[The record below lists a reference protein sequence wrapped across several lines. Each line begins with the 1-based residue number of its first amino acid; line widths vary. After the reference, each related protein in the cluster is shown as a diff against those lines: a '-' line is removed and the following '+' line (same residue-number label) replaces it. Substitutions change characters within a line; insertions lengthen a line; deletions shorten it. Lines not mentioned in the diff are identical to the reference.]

1 MTGLTVQQ
9 VARLDQE
16 LLSTEDIFKTLMGMD
31 VERRKAY
38 ADELVQLRNLYVQQ
52 GLSIDQAQ
60 ELVKQQQAQLRA
72 PVRERFKQ
80 AALLQMAATQ
90 AGISPEA
97 AAMAGAIIRRG
108 RAGQTPENLAFLNQ
122 VLGQVQQ
129 SFEQQ
134 VQQGNLGAEVVM
146 ERLRETGKAR
156 TDAELAA
163 AVRAAEP
170 NKLLTQVTNILNS
183 ISALLDST
191 LGTAAKAAGAALAG
205 TAISALFAARA
216 LGGVALAGGAA
227 AGGAAGGLLR
237 GGKLLS
243 AGKVGGAG
251 LAIGLGGSLLGQAVG
266 GRLGT
271 GIDVGADILGGALT
285 GASLGSLLGPVGTVV
300 GGLIGG
306 GVGIIT
312 NMDKLRELFGSS
324 GGALGQPGGPVQPP
338 INMGA
343 EVIEGTRGLG
353 DKVLS
358 VTDSVASEYLKQ
370 LVTLMREANEL
381 MRAMA
386 FERAPATAP
395 RTGAA
400 VGANAYLNG
409 NGPL

>member
-1 MTGLTVQQ
+1 
-9 VARLDQE
+9 
-16 LLSTEDIFKTLMGMD
+16 
-31 VERRKAY
+31 
-38 ADELVQLRNLYVQQ
+38 
-52 GLSIDQAQ
+52 
-60 ELVKQQQAQLRA
+60 
-72 PVRERFKQ
+72 
-80 AALLQMAATQ
+80 
-90 AGISPEA
+90 
-97 AAMAGAIIRRG
+97 MAGAIIRRG

-146 ERLRETGKAR
+146 ERLLGESGLGHLYTAGLKTVQAREVGKAR

-170 NKLLTQVTNILNS
+170 YKPLTELTNILNS

-216 LGGVALAGGAA
+216 LGGVALAGGGATGGV
-227 AGGAAGGLLR
+227 AGGR
-237 GGKLLS
+237 GGKLLG
-243 AGKVGGAG
+243 AAKLGGAG
-251 LAIGLGGSLLGQAVG
+251 LAIGLGGSLLGQGIG
-266 GRLGT
+266 GRLGA
-271 GIDVGADILGGALT
+271 GIDVGADILGTALM
-285 GASLGSLLGPVGTVV
+285 GASVGSLLGPVGTAV

-312 NMDKLRELFGSS
+312 NMDKLRELFGSNN
-324 GGALGQPGGPVQPP
+324 GALGQPGGPVQPP
-338 INMGA
+338 INIGA

-358 VTDSVASEYLKQ
+358 VTDSVATEYLKQ

-381 MRAMA
+381 MRGMA

-395 RTGAA
+395 RAGAA

-409 NGPL
+409 NGPP